1 MNEIWIDL
9 PWERLRLTMPDTRLT
24 EQLAYVIAKANK
36 RLEDE
41 LEERLRPSGVPI
53 EQLRILEVLQNSDG
67 SSMGDLAQRAL
78 IEPTTLTKIV
88 DRMVSDA
95 LVYRAPDPDDRRRV
109 LIRMAPGGK
118 TLFKR
123 LDRITTLQQDRLQK
137 QIPPAKMDELRQL
150 LTEIME
156 F

>member
-95 LVYRAPDPDDRRRV
+95 LVYRTPDPDDRRRV

>member
-1 MNEIWIDL
+1 M
-9 PWERLRLTMPDTRLT
+9 RLAMPDTRLT

-95 LVYRAPDPDDRRRV
+95 LVYRTPDPDDRRRV

-123 LDRITTLQQDRLQK
+123 LDRITTSQQDRLQK

>member
-1 MNEIWIDL
+1 MKFGLIC

-53 EQLRILEVLQNSDG
+53 EQLRILEVLQNSYG

-95 LVYRAPDPDDRRRV
+95 LVYRTPDPDDRRRV

-123 LDRITTLQQDRLQK
+123 LDRITTSQQDRLQK

>member
-95 LVYRAPDPDDRRRV
+95 LVYRTPDPDDRRRV

-123 LDRITTLQQDRLQK
+123 LDRITTSQQDRLQK